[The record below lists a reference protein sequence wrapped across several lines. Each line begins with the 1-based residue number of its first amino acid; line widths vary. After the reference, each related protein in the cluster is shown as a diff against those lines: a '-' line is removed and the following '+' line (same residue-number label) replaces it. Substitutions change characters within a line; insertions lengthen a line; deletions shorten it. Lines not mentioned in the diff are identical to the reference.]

1 VRAWPLGAG
10 NAIVRID
17 FHDLVAETLG
27 DGLELADLVVNGL
40 IDGRRAHVKG
50 GLHGAPI
57 WAQKRVRL
65 KPPKNQLEA
74 VEI

>member
-1 VRAWPLGAG
+1 MPAADRAPWRRKC
-10 NAIVRID
+10 IVRID

-50 GLHGAPI
+50 GLHGAPYG
-57 WAQKRVRL
+57 
-65 KPPKNQLEA
+65 PKTSSFKA
-74 VEI
+74 A